1 MDVPYILDDVRK
13 SIEKTRDELCK
24 EECYIKMLVNQ
35 RESLNS
41 DIQKAHLDWGR
52 KQAKLEQLNAKLA
65 ELEGRS

>member
-1 MDVPYILDDVRK
+1 MDVSYIIDDVRK
-13 SIEKTRDELCK
+13 SIERTRDEICK
-24 EECYIKMLVNQ
+24 EESYIKGLVNQ